1 MGVTQSSDR
10 VSEAASLVPAFSG
23 ARLRLAR
30 ESTGMT
36 QAQLANAAS
45 TSTSL
50 ISAPSVS
57 QMEAGRSRPD
67 AVALVRL
74 AEALEHPV
82 AFFVGAKGEI
92 PDNADALVYWRR
104 LTSTPARE
112 RRRAAAFA
120 RYASL
125 LLDAG
130 EKYGVEIAELT
141 LPSHELHEDATVEA
155 AEQSARETREM
166 LDLGLE
172 PLSDVVGAIERA
184 GVIVIRAPNGTLDE
198 RIDAFS
204 TTNTTR
210 PLVVLGADK
219 DDWNRS
225 RFDAAHEAG
234 HVVMHRHSTRPHGQK
249 WEETQAHAFAAEF
262 LMPAEAIER
271 DLPRKFDVGEY
282 LALKQYW
289 GVSIQALVRRA
300 RDLGRLS
307 QAAYVSA
314 QKRMSVWGWRTANGE
329 PGLRRPLEQPSALA
343 DVIRSLE
350 KDGSLSAIV
359 KDLGIPTR
367 VIAALSGRSPE

>member
-1 MGVTQSSDR
+1 MTRSSDP
-10 VSEAASLVPAFSG
+10 VGEAASLVPAFSG

-30 ESTGMT
+30 ESKGMT
-36 QAQLANAAS
+36 QAQLADAAS

-67 AVALVRL
+67 AVTLVHF

-125 LLDAG
+125 LLDAA
-130 EKYGVEIAELT
+130 EKYGVEIAALT
-141 LPSHELHEDATVEA
+141 LPSHELHEDATIKA
-155 AEQSARETREM
+155 AEQAARETREM
-166 LDLGLE
+166 LDLGLD
-172 PLSDVVGAIERA
+172 PLPDVVGAIERA
-184 GVIVIRAPNGTLDE
+184 GVIVIRAPNGTFDE

-204 TTNTTR
+204 TTDTTR

-249 WEETQAHAFAAEF
+249 WEEAQAHAFAAEF

-343 DVIRSLE
+343 TVIRSLE
-350 KDGSLSAIV
+350 KDGSLGAIV
-359 KDLGIPTR
+359 KDLGIPPT
-367 VIAALSGRSPE
+367 VIAAISGRSPG

>member
-1 MGVTQSSDR
+1 
-10 VSEAASLVPAFSG
+10 
-23 ARLRLAR
+23 
-30 ESTGMT
+30 MT

-67 AVALVRL
+67 AAVLVRL
-74 AEALEHPV
+74 AEALEHPI

-92 PDNADALVYWRR
+92 PDNADAFVYWRR

-112 RRRAAAFA
+112 RRRAASFA

-125 LLDAG
+125 LLDAAQ
-130 EKYGVEIAELT
+130 KYGVKIADLA
-141 LPSHELHEDATVEA
+141 LPSHELDEDATLEA
-155 AEQSARETREM
+155 AEQAARETRET
-166 LDLGLE
+166 LDLGFE
-172 PLSDVVGAIERA
+172 PLPDVVGAIERA
-184 GVIVIRAPNGTLDE
+184 GVIVIRAPTGTFDE

-249 WEETQAHAFAAEF
+249 WEENQAHAFAAEF
-262 LMPAEAIER
+262 LMPAEAIET

-300 RDLGRLS
+300 RDLGRMPP
-307 QAAYVSA
+307 AAYVSA
-314 QKRMSVWGWRTANGE
+314 QKRMSAWGWRTANGE
-329 PGLRRPLEQPSALA
+329 PGLRRPLEQPSVLA
-343 DVIRSLE
+343 NVIRSLE
-350 KDGSLSAIV
+350 KDGSLSPIV
-359 KDLGIPTR
+359 NDLGVPTR
-367 VIAALSGRSPE
+367 VIAALSARRPPG

>member
-1 MGVTQSSDR
+1 M
-10 VSEAASLVPAFSG
+10 
-23 ARLRLAR
+23 
-30 ESTGMT
+30 GMT
-36 QAQLANAAS
+36 QAQLASAAT
-45 TSTSL
+45 TSTTS

-67 AVALVRL
+67 AVTLVQL
-74 AEALEHPV
+74 AKVLEHPV

-125 LLDAG
+125 LLDAA
-130 EKYGVEIAELT
+130 EKYGVAIAELT
-141 LPSHELHEDATVEA
+141 LPSHELDESATA
-155 AEQSARETREM
+155 ADAEQAARQTRQA
-166 LDLGLE
+166 LGLGLA
-172 PLSDVVGAIERA
+172 PLPDVVGAVERG
-184 GVIVIRAPNGTLDE
+184 GVIVIRAPYGTFDE
-198 RIDAFS
+198 RVDAFS
-204 TTNTTR
+204 TTDTTR
-210 PLVVLGADK
+210 PLVVLGTDK

-225 RFDAAHEAG
+225 RFDGAHEAG

-262 LMPAEAIER
+262 LMPAEAIEH

-282 LALKQYW
+282 LALKQHW

-314 QKRMSVWGWRTANGE
+314 QKRMSVWGWRTPNGE

-343 DVIRSLE
+343 NVIRSLDE
-350 KDGSLSAIV
+350 EGSLSAIV

-367 VIAALSGRSPE
+367 VVAALSARSPG